1 MDLFGRLEQSD
12 AGAKLRAK
20 LASKGMGATPPQS
33 VHQMLLAVQ
42 EMMSMQVP
50 KLASQRMAEL
60 SVISNK
66 ARCSVPILLHKLCN
80 VLDTKPQPVLARVR
94 YLRGAE
100 VDLRA
105 QMVVFPLCISA

>member
-20 LASKGMGATPPQS
+20 LASKGVGALPPQS
-33 VHQMLLAVQ
+33 VHQMLCAVR

-50 KLASQRMAEL
+50 NLASQRMAEL

-66 ARCSVPILLHKLCN
+66 ARSSVPMLLHRLCN
-80 VLDTKPQPVLARVR
+80 VTGTIPHPVSPSRIYVRGTAIGPQPR
-94 YLRGAE
+94 
-100 VDLRA
+100 
-105 QMVVFPLCISA
+105 MVT